1 VKRSKIKKLGL
12 LFAGVL
18 LIGGLIAAAG
28 YSYWVFVDHRFYTV
42 TEGQVYRSG
51 AMPLGTLQNKINHY
65 GIKAVIDLRKTMD
78 AVAAEHKALTQVGV
92 KHFSVPTGQVPT
104 EKTVK
109 AFLEIMDDRENRPVL
124 IHCHHGE
131 GRAVLFAA
139 IYRMEYEGW
148 SNDDA
153 RQASRLIL
161 YKSGFSLNSRK
172 GKFLLNYVPRSR
184 LAN

>member
-1 VKRSKIKKLGL
+1 MKRLGL
-12 LFAGVL
+12 LLAGIL
-18 LIGGLIAAAG
+18 LLGGLIAAAG
-28 YSYWVFVDHRFYTV
+28 YGYWVYVDHRFYTV

-51 AMPLGTLQNKINHY
+51 AMPPDILQNKIKRY
-65 GIKAVIDLRKTMD
+65 GIKAVIDFRKTMD
-78 AVAAEHKALTQVGV
+78 AVAAEHNALTQAGV
-92 KHFSVPTGQVPT
+92 RHFSLPTGQVPT

-109 AFLEIMDDRENRPVL
+109 AFLEIMDDRDNRPVL

-139 IYRMEYEGW
+139 IYRIEYEGW
-148 SNDDA
+148 QNDDA
-153 RQASRLIL
+153 RKASRLIL

-184 LAN
+184 LDN